1 MQMAISD
8 KLPVLPMKDKNV
20 HRSLSPELRDK
31 IKEHITKVAQDDRI
45 PCSGAITIARL
56 LGVNPAD
63 VGMVADEL
71 RIKISKC
78 QLGCF

>member
-1 MQMAISD
+1 MKASTGR
-8 KLPVLPMKDKNV
+8 MKDKNV
-20 HRSLSPELRDK
+20 HRHLSPELRDK
-31 IKEHITKVAQDDRI
+31 IEEYIIKVAEDNRL
-45 PCSGAITIARL
+45 PCSEATTIAKL